1 MKQYDRESSK
11 APADS
16 DEILLVALFGEDS
29 GAGKA
34 LRRLADADFPMDM
47 VSVLGHGQTS
57 GDDLLG
63 LYYPSVGERM
73 RGWGRAGV
81 FWGGLWGLLTG
92 AAGLFLVPGVGPLL
106 AAGPVVE
113 LFAAALAGAGL
124 TGGVMAGAA
133 AVTQL
138 SVVLH
143 RSGVPEERLD
153 ALHEALVAG
162 DYLVMLRSGV
172 DDSERWKRMLSWAGA
187 REVEEFPYTGIQE
200 IMSHHGA

>member
-1 MKQYDRESSK
+1 MKEYASETSKPHGES
-11 APADS
+11 
-16 DEILLVALFGEDS
+16 LLVARFAEDS
-29 GAGKA
+29 GTEKA

-63 LYYPSVGERM
+63 LYYPSAGERM
-73 RGWGRAGV
+73 RGWGRAGA

-106 AAGPVVE
+106 AAGPIVE
-113 LFAAALAGAGL
+113 MFVAGLAGAGL

-138 SVVLH
+138 AVALH

-153 ALHEALVAG
+153 ELHKALVDG
-162 DYLVMLRSGV
+162 DYLIMLRTGG
-172 DDSERWKRMLSWAGA
+172 DDSERWSAVLSWAGA
-187 REVEEFPYTGIQE
+187 REVDVFPYTGVKHRLR
-200 IMSHHGA
+200 SHEA

>member
-1 MKQYDRESSK
+1 MKAQDVDSANS
-11 APADS
+11 S
-16 DEILLVALFGEDS
+16 DESLLVALFAEGSHTE
-29 GAGKA
+29 KA

-47 VSVLGHGQTS
+47 VSVLGHGQAS

-143 RSGVPEERLD
+143 RSGVPEDQLD
-153 ALHEALVAG
+153 KLHRALVAG
-162 DYLVMLRSGV
+162 DYLVMLRTGS
-172 DDSERWKRMLSWAGA
+172 DDTERWSGMLRWAGA
-187 REVEEFPYTGIQE
+187 REVIEFPYTGIKDAV
-200 IMSHHGA
+200 HHGP

>member
-1 MKQYDRESSK
+1 MTGITDTSGGER
-11 APADS
+11 
-16 DEILLVALFGEDS
+16 LLVALYAQET
-29 GAGKA
+29 GAEKA

-63 LYYPSVGERM
+63 LYYPSPGERM
-73 RGWGRAGV
+73 RGWGRAGA

-92 AAGLFLVPGVGPLL
+92 AAGMFLVPGVGPLL
-106 AAGPVVE
+106 AAGPIVE
-113 LFAAALAGAGL
+113 MFVAGLAGAGL

-138 SVVLH
+138 AVALH

-153 ALHEALVAG
+153 ELHKALVDG
-162 DYLVMLRSGV
+162 DYLVMLRTGG
-172 DDSERWKRMLSWAGA
+172 DDIEKWSTMLSWAGA
-187 REVEEFPYTGIQE
+187 REVHDFRYTGIRNMVHPQE
-200 IMSHHGA
+200 T